1 VVGSVPDTDVHPAVP
16 RDPIADKA
24 RHRKE
29 AIMPQHPHLML
40 AIAKQHQAE
49 LIAAAE
55 RYRLA
60 RSASSTRSAAP
71 APLRR
76 RSQHAARR
84 LGRRLRLGRVTA

>member
-1 VVGSVPDTDVHPAVP
+1 MS
-16 RDPIADKA
+16 
-24 RHRKE
+24 
-29 AIMPQHPHLML
+29 QHPDIVQ

-60 RSASSTRSAAP
+60 RSARGARSAAP
-71 APLRR
+71 GPLPRR
-76 RSQHAARR
+76 GQRTARR